1 MITLNQTAGNDNSII
16 WLIEIELSTSTLLFC
31 SGINV
36 SSVSLDNGSEMQVYL
51 NKIQKGSLSTYSQS
65 IPASDAGGIGSR
77 SGFMFVLAAFGGYD
91 LNDYYPATSAENV
104 VMKPARLGFIW
115 TGATLTSEI
124 TWLFEGEVENYEV
137 HPDGLYFD
145 VTESNFLDYLTLPP
159 FKVQKDFDD
168 KVSYFPYAPK
178 DSLGKAIPIV
188 YGSFNIVSFTF
199 GKHRLTPAV
208 LVNPSQ
214 LIYIAACH
222 KFDYTYQDYDTA
234 DRAFIYAS
242 GFDSYLMLI
251 PSVGATNNNH
261 NGYYVKILPST
272 RSSSQYVKGQMICW
286 LKMPGEKTDIPNID
300 ALINEETPGDFN
312 LLDTKQIQFLFTG
325 DQTDE
330 LGILN
335 TAASDIT
342 FQVTYTTSV
351 DTEQRTIEL
360 SFYNPVKSGGAGYSG
375 TITDSHSDASSN
387 AVVSYD
393 FGNDTTAKSDA
404 VLPWDLKEI
413 LQLGFTIKNISG
425 ATGGSTSGDIVIVA
439 AELVLS
445 NINVYN
451 FGIKKTILL
460 AGMTGGRQL
469 F

>member
-1 MITLNQTAGNDNSII
+1 MITFGMTAGNDNSII

-77 SGFMFVLAAFGGYD
+77 SGFMFVLAAYGGYD

-115 TGATLTSEI
+115 TGATLTSQI
-124 TWLFEGEVENYEV
+124 TWLIDGEVENYEV

-222 KFDYTYQDYDTA
+222 KFNYTYQHYDTA

-251 PSVGATNNNH
+251 PSVGVTNNNH

-272 RSSSQYVKGQMICW
+272 RSSSQYVKGQLVCW

-312 LLDTKQIQFLFTG
+312 LVDTKQIQFLFTG

-351 DTEQRTIEL
+351 DTERRTIEL

-375 TITDSHSDASSN
+375 TITNSHSDAKTN

-393 FGNDTTAKSDA
+393 FGKDTTAKSDA

-413 LQLGFTIKNISG
+413 LQLGFTIKNVSG
-425 ATGGSTSGDIVIVA
+425 ATGGSTSGDIVIVS

-469 F
+469 Y